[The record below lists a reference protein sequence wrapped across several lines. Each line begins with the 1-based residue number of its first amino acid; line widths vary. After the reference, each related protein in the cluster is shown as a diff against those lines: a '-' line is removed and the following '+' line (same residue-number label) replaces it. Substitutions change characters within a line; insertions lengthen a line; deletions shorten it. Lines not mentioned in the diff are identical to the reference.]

1 MEYKIPQDKIDKII
15 FKYLDNNLKGLEKRK
30 PKYYEGIVFAYPDEE
45 YGILGWKKGGTLY
58 VHYVIIDEIFSVFKL
73 EESDIESLI
82 GRWVSDRLQLEV
94 KNTSCKMLYQNLLV
108 SDRLQ
113 LEVKNTLCST
123 RNRWYSS

>member
-30 PKYYEGIVFAYPDEE
+30 PKYYEGIVFTYPDEE

-58 VHYVIIDEIFSVFKL
+58 VYYVIIDEISSVFKL

-82 GRWVSDRLQLEV
+82 GRWVNDRLQLEV
-94 KNTSCKMLYQNLLV
+94 KNTHHLISEPFILTM
-108 SDRLQ
+108 D
-113 LEVKNTLCST
+113 
-123 RNRWYSS
+123 